1 MDNPILEIDDNFDVS
16 KYLQAK
22 WRRETRNFVN
32 HRGFNVPIKV
42 LDISKLTHLDRPGF
56 RVPDVEEKDLMY
68 NPIVVCKMTE
78 EEWAGQ
84 RIGNIPFRDRS
95 LKKVDNEGF
104 IWCIS
109 RGNQRVSS
117 AIARGYRYI
126 DGYVTEDM
134 TKCAEFGL
142 LLKEEYESL
151 CKEKPDLYR
160 NFTYPTHN
168 EHKLE
173 KVRQNALLDT
183 LKT

>member
-78 EEWAGQ
+78 EEWAGH

-95 LKKVDNEGF
+95 LKRLIMKGLY
-104 IWCIS
+104 
-109 RGNQRVSS
+109 GVS
-117 AIARGYRYI
+117 AEEIRGYLVRLQ
-126 DGYVTEDM
+126 ED
-134 TKCAEFGL
+134 T
-142 LLKEEYESL
+142 
-151 CKEKPDLYR
+151 
-160 NFTYPTHN
+160 
-168 EHKLE
+168 
-173 KVRQNALLDT
+173 VI
-183 LKT
+183 